1 MASAITMKALPKII
15 LVAGV
20 TALAHLATDS
30 GVWAGEQPWNLVQAR
45 LENGLTVVTHE
56 DFSNPLVSVQ
66 VWYHVGSKDEPETR
80 QGMAHLVEH
89 LMFRGS
95 AAVGDYQHGDL
106 IQAAGGNTNAYTYFD
121 HTAYVN
127 TVPVAEFDLALW
139 LEAERMAFL
148 DVRDDAFETERN
160 VVEEE
165 RRTANLNAPYGTL
178 PERVMAAL
186 FEQHPYRWLPIGTL
200 AHLRATTPTDV
211 RRFWDI
217 YYVPNNATLV
227 IAGAVT
233 HESALAAAR
242 RYFGWIPRG
251 AEPPRVRGKEPPQTS
266 ERDLCLPERRGPVPL
281 AGYVYRGVPAS
292 HPDAIPLRMVLWL
305 LAHGEDS
312 RMYRDLVRERGLCVV
327 LLTQDFCLEQDGVA
341 GFVGALHPVRYYLG
355 KLNPLGRPGDAIFR
369 AFDRHIAEFQRNG
382 PTPGELEKV
391 KQQFRRAAASGCL
404 TVEQRAWKF
413 GEAAILHGDP
423 DWVNREAAAVE
434 AVTAE
439 DLRRVAST
447 CLTAER
453 RTRVRVLPDRSFNYE
468 PGAGVDLA
476 PPPFA
481 EAPWHKAAWTRPVG
495 FPATPPVSGT
505 PPEIP
510 TIPAQKHELA
520 NGLNVVV
527 IPDRESPLFLA
538 AMGFREGPRAEPR
551 PGATALALKALSKG
565 TENRSADELAQ
576 FIEQRALMVQEVVV
590 MDASLLAVS
599 GLSETGPDCLDL
611 LAELVISPTFPRSE
625 LRQLRRQERVMLRY
639 AHSDPSYRADIEL
652 RRRLFGADPYA
663 RAATGGPGD
672 VRRLNRRDVTHW
684 WQAIA
689 RPDDAVL
696 YLGGDLD
703 PETAVRWAEQAFSA
717 WTAPTISRETV
728 SAALPPSPEPA
739 RVYLT
744 SIPGAVQSQIRIG
757 QLAFAPDH
765 PDYFPAQL
773 FSEIYGGSF
782 DSRLNKALRGAQ
794 GRTYGAYGGF
804 TFFKRGG
811 YFASSVS
818 TQTEQTSQALAS
830 MLDVLEG
837 MRAAPPSPD
846 ELQRAVSH
854 LTGRT
859 ILDLETFAEVISWL
873 WYLELMELPSDYLA
887 RSYAA
892 FAAMT
897 PEDILRVAQEQ
908 VDPSHLTIAVTGDAE
923 AIEAGLQAFGTV
935 TRSR

>member
-1 MASAITMKALPKII
+1 MASTITMRALPKII
-15 LVAGV
+15 LVAGA
-20 TALAHLATDS
+20 TALAQLSADP
-30 GVWAGEQPWNLVQAR
+30 GAWAGEQRWNLAR
-45 LENGLTVVTHE
+45 TDLENGLTVVTHE

-66 VWYHVGSKDEPETR
+66 LWYHVGSKDEPETR
-80 QGMAHLVEH
+80 QGMAHFVEH

-106 IQAAGGNTNAYTYFD
+106 IRAAGGNSNAYTYFD

-127 TVPVAEFDLALW
+127 TVPVAELDLVLW

-148 DVRDDAFETERN
+148 EVRDDAFETERS

-165 RRTANLNAPYGTL
+165 RRSANLNAPYGTI
-178 PERVMAAL
+178 PERVMASL
-186 FEQHPYRWLPIGTL
+186 FEHHPYRWLPIGTL
-200 AHLRATTPTDV
+200 AHLRATTPGDV
-211 RRFWDI
+211 RRFWDT

-233 HESALAAAR
+233 HEAALAAAR
-242 RYFGWIPRG
+242 RYFGWLPRG
-251 AEPPRVRGKEPPQTS
+251 AEPPRVRDNEPPQTR
-266 ERDLCLPERRGPVPL
+266 ERDLLLPERRGPVPL

-312 RMYRDLVRERGLCVV
+312 RMYRDLVRERGLCVL

-341 GFVGALHPVRYYLG
+341 GFVGALHPLRYYLG
-355 KLNPLGRPGDAIFR
+355 KLNPLGRPGNAIFR
-369 AFDRHIAEFQRNG
+369 AFDRHIAEFQRDG

-413 GEAAILHGDP
+413 GEAALLHGDP

-439 DLRRVAST
+439 DLRRAASSY
-447 CLTAER
+447 LTAKR
-453 RTRVRVLPDRSFNYE
+453 RTRVRVLPERRFTYE
-468 PGAGVDLA
+468 PGAGAELA
-476 PPPFA
+476 PQPFA
-481 EAPWHKAAWTRPVG
+481 EAPWHKAAWTRPSE
-495 FPATPPVSGT
+495 FPATPPVSGAR
-505 PPEIP
+505 PEIP
-510 TIPAQKHELA
+510 HIPAQRHVLS
-520 NGLNVVV
+520 NGLNVVL
-527 IPDRESPLFLA
+527 IPDCESPLFLA
-538 AMGFREGPRAEPR
+538 AMGFGEGPRVEPR
-551 PGATALALKALSKG
+551 PGTSALALKALRKG

-590 MDASLLAVS
+590 MDAALLAVS
-599 GLSETGPDCLDL
+599 GLTETAPACLEL

-625 LRQLRRQERVMLRY
+625 LRRLRRQERVILRY
-639 AHSDPSYRADIEL
+639 AHSDPSYRADTEL
-652 RRRLFGADPYA
+652 RRRLFGAAPYA
-663 RAATGGPGD
+663 RRSTGSAGD
-672 VRRLNRRDVTHW
+672 LRRLNRSDVSQW

-689 RPDDAVL
+689 RPDDATL

-703 PETAVRWAEQAFSA
+703 PETALRWAEQAFGA
-717 WTAPTISRETV
+717 WTTSAADRASAP
-728 SAALPPSPEPA
+728 AALPPSPEA
-739 RVYLT
+739 TQVYL
-744 SIPGAVQSQIRIG
+744 SHISGAVQSQIRIG

-794 GRTYGAYGGF
+794 GRTYGAFGGF
-804 TFFKRGG
+804 TFFKHGG
-811 YFASSVS
+811 YFTSSAS
-818 TQTEQTSQALAS
+818 TQTGQTSEALTS

-837 MRAAPPSPD
+837 MRSAPPSPE

-854 LTGRT
+854 LTGRA
-859 ILDLETFAEVISWL
+859 ILDLETFAAHIRWL
-873 WYLELMELPSDYLA
+873 WYVELMGLPSDYLDRA
-887 RSYAA
+887 HAAYAA
-892 FAAMT
+892 IT
-897 PEDILRVAQEQ
+897 PEDVLRVAREQ
-908 VDPSHLTIAVTGDAE
+908 VDPSRLTFVVTGDAE
-923 AIEAGLQAFGTV
+923 AIEADLQAFGTV
-935 TRSR
+935 TRSK